1 MKSCKKIH
9 LSVVVDIVD
18 IVDNNITLESGNL
31 WLMIGNITLE
41 YYHGLTTSADC
52 LNWLGITLT
61 LKENY
66 ISAVASCQGW
76 EITIKISSV
85 AEDFIVF
92 SGF

>member
-1 MKSCKKIH
+1 M
-9 LSVVVDIVD
+9 VVDIVD

-31 WLMIGNITLE
+31 WLMIVNITLE
-41 YYHGLTTSADC
+41 YYRGLATTADC

-66 ISAVASCQGW
+66 ISAVASCQGC
-76 EITIKISSV
+76 EIKIKNSSV

>member
-9 LSVVVDIVD
+9 LSEVVDIVD

-31 WLMIGNITLE
+31 WLMIVNITLE
-41 YYHGLTTSADC
+41 YYRGLTTTADC

-76 EITIKISSV
+76 EIKIKSSSV